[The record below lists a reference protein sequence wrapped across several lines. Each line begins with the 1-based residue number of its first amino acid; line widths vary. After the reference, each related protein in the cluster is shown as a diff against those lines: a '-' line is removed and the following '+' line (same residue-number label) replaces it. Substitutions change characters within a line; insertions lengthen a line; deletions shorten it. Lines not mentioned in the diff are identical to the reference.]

1 MRAKTKKNNM
11 KILICED
18 EKTLSK
24 VLSEKFERAKFEVF
38 TIMNGDE
45 ILAGVKKI
53 KPDIILLDLIMPK
66 LDGLEVLALLKK
78 DSDLQDIP
86 VIVLSN
92 LNDDEKIKK
101 AFSLGAVDYLVKSQ
115 HPINELIE
123 KINNFILKTK

>member
-1 MRAKTKKNNM
+1 M

>member
-1 MRAKTKKNNM
+1 MRAKTKKKNM

-24 VLSEKFERAKFEVF
+24 VLMEKFERAKYDVF
-38 TIMNGDE
+38 AVMNGDE
-45 ILAGVKKI
+45 VLSEVKKV
-53 KPDIILLDLIMPK
+53 KPDMILLDLIMPK
-66 LDGLEVLALLKK
+66 LDGLAVLTLIKK
-78 DSDLQDIP
+78 DNDLQDIP

-115 HPINELIE
+115 HPINELVE
-123 KINNFILKTK
+123 KVNNYILKTK